1 MNSPLLTFSVFLIS
15 FFVFL
20 SVAAAQALEAIVDKG
35 PLPAVPLTAR
45 IGDDA
50 IPLASEV
57 ADNAVPFASKVADNA
72 VPLTAEF
79 ADNAGR
85 SLLEQEILQSHAAG
99 SSNEKSFLARFWRL
113 AGMAPDPAAARRFVS
128 QLADMQ
134 NEPSPDSASSESS
147 TNRLPL
153 PQVNSTFLDELKF
166 YGKFHSVSFSSLS
179 SSR

>member
-45 IGDDA
+45 IGDDD
-50 IPLASEV
+50 IPFASEV
-57 ADNAVPFASKVADNA
+57 ADDA